1 MEMLDMR
8 DKVKEYITE
17 LEAEIKRCDK
27 ELHNVDDCDEIYI
40 ALKSRAIALSKVKN
54 DLINRLE
61 ESV

>member
-1 MEMLDMR
+1 MR

-17 LEAEIKRCDK
+17 LEAEIKRCNK
-27 ELHNVDDCDEIYI
+27 ELRNVYDCDEIYI